1 MTIATK
7 CGARG
12 FASRGC
18 SDPRLRLRALSG
30 AGKTRGFTLIE
41 VVLATLLLAFGIL
54 IAFGSVRSAQG
65 SVARADAA
73 SRRNEHL
80 RAVQGFLRRQLDAA
94 QPLVMNRDPRTQEVT
109 FLDGDRQSVR
119 FVAPM
124 PGYISRG
131 GPYVQTLRLDHDR
144 LEFAYAMLVDSKPL
158 ADDEKLPPELL
169 LEGIVDAHF
178 QYRSLGPDGRIAGW
192 TDSWHRAGEMPL
204 EVRLQLRFRNP
215 GLIWPNFETALP
227 LAFAR
232 AQASDVVIEPSLPRP
247 NDNGNVR

>member
-1 MTIATK
+1 MKPIAIRSTQ
-7 CGARG
+7 
-12 FASRGC
+12 
-18 SDPRLRLRALSG
+18 
-30 AGKTRGFTLIE
+30 GFTLIE

-109 FLDGDRQSVR
+109 FLDGNRQQLR

-124 PGYISRG
+124 PGYLSRG

-158 ADDEKLPPELL
+158 ADDAKLPPESLL
-169 LEGIVDAHF
+169 DGIADAHF
-178 QYRSLGPDGRIAGW
+178 QYRSLGPDGRIADW

-204 EVRLQLRFRNP
+204 EVRLQLRFRDP
-215 GLIWPNFETALP
+215 RLIWPNFETALP

-232 AQASDVVIEPSLPRP
+232 AQATDVVIDAPRPPP